1 MFLVGLLQWW
11 YGYGWLGEI
20 RRIGRRLQSTAE
32 FFSIGQLATT
42 LFSPFRQISAGRVG
56 GSIGVQLQAFFD
68 KLISRII
75 GAIVRSGTIIA
86 GIVTITFQAII
97 GGVGLIVW
105 LVLPT
110 LPIVGLILFAIE
122 WTPQWI

>member
-1 MFLVGLLQWW
+1 MGLLQWW

-32 FFSIGQLATT
+32 LFSIGQLATT
-42 LFSPFRQISAGRVG
+42 LFSPFRQISAGQVG
-56 GSIGVQLQAFFD
+56 GSIGVQLRAFFD

>member
-32 FFSIGQLATT
+32 LFSIGQLATT
-42 LFSPFRQISAGRVG
+42 LFSPFRQISAGQVG
-56 GSIGVQLQAFFD
+56 GSIGVQLRAFFD